1 MTKLRLNRHDVDWRE
16 VDGEVIALRRST
28 AAYLGVN
35 GSGALLW
42 HALDGGADEASLAQ
56 LLVERYAIP
65 ADAARTDVSAFV
77 DQLRAQ
83 GLVQPA

>member
-1 MTKLRLNRHDVDWRE
+1 VTKLWLNKHDVDWRE

-28 AAYLGVN
+28 AAYLGIN

-42 HALDGGADEASLAQ
+42 RALDGGADEASLARI
-56 LLVERYAIP
+56 LVERYGIP
-65 ADAARTDVSAFV
+65 RDAARTDVSAFV

-83 GLVQPA
+83 GLVQQA